1 MRHVLAAALCVALVG
16 PAVSAGACEGDCNGD
31 REVGVEELIAG
42 VGIALGSAPV
52 ERCAAVDGNGDV
64 AVAVN
69 ELITAVDRA
78 LRGCPDPYPRDDALR
93 LNQVQ
98 VLGSHNSY
106 HIEPADLINE
116 AFALYLGTAAGQAL
130 ADSLDYT
137 HVPLPE
143 QFGAQGVRQIELDV
157 FADPQG
163 GLYATPAG
171 LALLT
176 GDPAA
181 RLAGMDDSG
190 SKVLHVQDVDW
201 QSTCA
206 TLVACL
212 RQVRDWSLANPTHA
226 PLLILIEA
234 KDDALPRIGPF
245 DFVTPV
251 PIGDAEL
258 DVVDAEI
265 RSVFAPAHLITPDS
279 VRGARATLREAVEQ
293 DGWPTLRA
301 ARGKVL
307 FALDNEGEE
316 KAIYLA
322 GHPSLRGRVMFTSSA
337 PPADEAA
344 FVKLNDPLADF
355 AQIQDVVTRGY
366 IVRTRADADTAQAR
380 SGDTMQRDA
389 ALASGAQFV
398 SSDYPVPDPDFGTG
412 YFVAMPG
419 GMPARC
425 NPISAPAE
433 CTPAD
438 VE

>member
-1 MRHVLAAALCVALVG
+1 
-16 PAVSAGACEGDCNGD
+16 
-31 REVGVEELIAG
+31 
-42 VGIALGSAPV
+42 
-52 ERCAAVDGNGDV
+52 
-64 AVAVN
+64 
-69 ELITAVDRA
+69 
-78 LRGCPDPYPRDDALR
+78 
-93 LNQVQ
+93 
-98 VLGSHNSY
+98 
-106 HIEPADLINE
+106 
-116 AFALYLGTAAGQAL
+116 
-130 ADSLDYT
+130 
-137 HVPLPE
+137 
-143 QFGAQGVRQIELDV
+143 
-157 FADPQG
+157 
-163 GLYATPAG
+163 
-171 LALLT
+171 LLE
-176 GDPAA
+176 
-181 RLAGMDDSG
+181 
-190 SKVLHVQDVDW
+190 
-201 QSTCA
+201 
-206 TLVACL
+206 CL

-226 PLLILIEA
+226 PLMILIEA

-251 PIGDAEL
+251 PIGNAEL
-258 DVVDAEI
+258 DVIDAEI

-279 VRGARATLREAVEQ
+279 VRGERATLREAVEQ

-307 FALDNEGEE
+307 FGLDNEGEE
-316 KAIYLA
+316 KTTYLA

-355 AQIQDVVTRGY
+355 EQIQDVVARGY
-366 IVRTRADADTAQAR
+366 IVRTRADAESLQAR
-380 SGDTMQRDA
+380 SGDTTQRDA

-425 NPISAPAE
+425 NPISAPSE